1 MAFGFGREDP
11 LKLKKKKINFE
22 VAVFEVFSVIIFSSV
37 MFWVEIF

>member
-11 LKLKKKKINFE
+11 LKLKKKIDFE

-37 MFWVEIF
+37 TFWVEIF